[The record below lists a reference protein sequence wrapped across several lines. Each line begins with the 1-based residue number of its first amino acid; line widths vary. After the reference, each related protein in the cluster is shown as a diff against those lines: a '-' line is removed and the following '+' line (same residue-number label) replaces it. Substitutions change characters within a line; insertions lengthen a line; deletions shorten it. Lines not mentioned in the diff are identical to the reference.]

1 MTQKIKRALSLLLTV
16 VLCFTTFSG
25 LATTAYAAGEQ
36 GTAYLISFPRDG
48 DEAYSGEWGHD
59 ELTFMNG
66 WKTGKGRYTTVY
78 AMNSYTGNI
87 CYCIEPGAPLQ
98 TGNILGQKGEN
109 FWEQYP
115 SDYNKTISPETIKLM
130 IGRIF
135 QYGYTGT
142 ISTSWRSQNEGTE
155 NLSYAVATQLLIWE
169 TVVGERDADFNKVST
184 GGKNAILDQISSAHP
199 LRDKI
204 MLYYHRIEQSV
215 QNHVKLPSFLS
226 DSKDSAQTT
235 TLTWDGSKY
244 TATITDKNNVLA
256 DYSFSADNANVRLSV
271 DGNKLIITATEA
283 PTGSVGITAERR
295 NSQRRGIIT
304 WTDATYGPDSS
315 IQDLV
320 TFSETVSDTLRGYL
334 NVKVSY
340 GSAKIV
346 KTSEDGKVEGISFT
360 IEGNGV
366 NKTVQTGPNGEIQID
381 NLTPGIFTVTEQ
393 NYDRYEPQQSQRVTV
408 VAGQTATVTFN
419 NTLKR
424 GSLEIVKTSE
434 DGLNEGVTFHLFGTS
449 LSGLAVDEYAVS
461 NSAGVARFENVLIGT
476 DYVLEEVNT
485 AIRYV
490 VPEKQSAAIEW
501 NEVTHKSFHNVLKKF
516 RVTVTKSDSE
526 AGTEQGDASL
536 AGATY
541 GIYQGN
547 TLIDSY
553 TTDKRGQ
560 FTTSFYN
567 CGDDWTIRELSP
579 SEGYLLNPTVY
590 KVGAEPELYTIE
602 YNDTAIDAT
611 EEIIKGNIALIKHTD
626 NGETGIETPEAG
638 AEFQI
643 YLKSA
648 GSYEAAKESERD
660 VLVCDTNGFCQSKD
674 LPYGIYTVHQ
684 TVGWP
689 GRELIDDFDV
699 YIAQDAQTYHY
710 ILNNRNFESYIKI
723 VKVDAETGKAI
734 PYAGAGFQL
743 YRPDGSLITQS
754 FTYPEPTEIDTFYTN
769 ADGVL
774 YTPEPLEYGTG
785 FSLVECFAP
794 YGYVLNTDPVYF
806 DVTPE
811 SAAEEGGIT
820 IVEVTKPNMAQKGI
834 IKINKTGEVFAS
846 VVQTENL
853 YKPVYAE
860 QGVSGAVFEIT
871 ALEDVFTLDG
881 TLRYAAGEVVDTVT
895 VDETGSGQ
903 SKPLYLGKFEI
914 REIKFPYGMIDTGA
928 EPQVV
933 ELTYAGQEIEIT
945 ETSASFYNE
954 RQKVKVTL
962 DKLLEQDELFRL
974 GMNGEQAAIT
984 FGLFAA
990 ETLTA
995 ADGTQIPADGLIE
1008 ILSLGEDCSAICQTD
1023 LPFGSFYLKEL
1034 STDCHYRLNGEIF
1047 PFTFDYAGASVPVVE
1062 IQVNEGNAIENT
1074 LIRGE
1079 IHGMKTDEN
1088 GNGLAG
1094 AVIGLFRP
1102 DETEFTEETALLTTI
1117 STEGGSFHFEGVPFG
1132 NWQLKEL
1139 QGVTGFVFSDEVIS
1153 ISIGEDGAVVEIDLE
1168 NQRIYGNLRL
1178 TKVDKDYPD
1187 NTLSGAEFEV
1197 YRDSNENK
1205 ELDKDDVLLGVMEET
1220 SPGVY
1225 EMLHVEYGGVFVKES
1240 KAPAAFQLDENAYYV
1255 EIAENGKTY
1264 EVETEAG
1271 KGFINAAQTGNLHI
1285 LKTSDD
1291 NVLQG
1296 FTFKVEGTDATG
1308 RQFYKEYVT
1317 DEKGEIHIELRV
1329 GEYTISELSNEATE
1343 KYILPD
1349 AATVTVEAD
1358 STASVE
1364 FHNKLK
1370 PTPPPTDSPQTGDNS
1385 HIGLFAALAA
1395 ASFGSLCVL
1404 TAVRRHRKKSNNR

>member
-1 MTQKIKRALSLLLTV
+1 MTQKIKRTLSLLLTA
-16 VLCFTTFSG
+16 VLCFTTLPG
-25 LATTAYAAGEQ
+25 MATTAYAANEQ
-36 GTAYLISFPRDG
+36 EKVYLVSFPRSG
-48 DEAYSGEWGHD
+48 DEAYNGEWGHG
-59 ELTFMNG
+59 ELTYMNG
-66 WKTGKGRYTTVY
+66 WNTDKSRYTTVFSIG
-78 AMNSYTGNI
+78 SYNGNA
-87 CYCIEPGAPLQ
+87 CYCIEPGVHLE
-98 TGNILGQKGEN
+98 TGNILSKWGEN

-115 SDYNKTISPETIKLM
+115 SDFNKTIPPETIKRM
-130 IGRIF
+130 IGRIL

-142 ISTSWRSQNEGTE
+142 ISTSWRSQNEGADK
-155 NLSYAVATQLLIWE
+155 LAYAFATQLLIWE

-184 GGKNAILDQISSAHP
+184 GGKNAILDVISSAHP
-199 LRDKI
+199 LRDK
-204 MLYYHRIEQSV
+204 MMSHYHRIEENV

-226 DSKDSAQTT
+226 DSKENAQTT
-235 TLTWDGSKY
+235 TLAWDGSKY
-244 TATITDKNNVLA
+244 TATLTDKNNVLA
-256 DYSFSADNANVRLSV
+256 DYSFSADNPNVRLSV
-271 DGNKLIITATEA
+271 NGNKLVITATEPPA
-283 PTGSVGITAERR
+283 GSVGITAEKR
-295 NSQRRGIIT
+295 NSQRRGVIT
-304 WTDATYGPDSS
+304 WTDETYGPDGG

-320 TFSETVSDTLRGYL
+320 TFSETVNDTLYGYL
-334 NVKVSY
+334 NVNVNY

-346 KTSEDGKVEGISFT
+346 KTSEGGQVEGISFT

-366 NKTVQTGPNGEIQID
+366 NKTVQTGPNGEIRID

-408 VAGQTATVTFN
+408 VAGQTATVTFS

-424 GSLEIVKTSE
+424 GSLEVVKTSE
-434 DGLNEGVTFHLFGTS
+434 DELNEGVTFHLSGTS

-485 AIRYV
+485 SIRYV

-660 VLVCDTNGFCQSKD
+660 VLVCDKNGFCQSKD

-723 VKVDAETGKAI
+723 VKVDAETGKTI

-871 ALEDVFTLDG
+871 ALGDVFTLDG
-881 TLRYAAGEVVDTVT
+881 TLRYSAGEVVDTVT

-914 REIKFPYGMIDTGA
+914 REVKFPYGMIDTGA
-928 EPQVV
+928 EPQVI
-933 ELTYAGQEIEIT
+933 ELTYAGQEVEIT

-984 FGLFAA
+984 FGLFAV

-1062 IQVNEGNAIENT
+1062 IHVNEGNAIENT

-1094 AVIGLFRP
+1094 AVIGLFREG
-1102 DETEFTEETALLTTI
+1102 ETEFTEETALLTTI
-1117 STEGGSFHFEGVPFG
+1117 STEGGSFHFEDVPFG

-1139 QGVTGFVFSDEVIS
+1139 QGITGFVLSDEVIS
-1153 ISIGEDGAVVEIDLE
+1153 IFIGEDGAVVEIALE
-1168 NQRIYGNLRL
+1168 NQRIHGNLRL

-1187 NTLSGAEFEV
+1187 NKLSGAEFEV

-1205 ELDKDDVLLGVMEET
+1205 ELDENDELLGVMEET

-1225 EMLHVEYGGVFVKES
+1225 EMLHVEYGGVFVKER
-1240 KAPAAFQLDENAYYV
+1240 KAPAAFQLDENAYYM

-1271 KGFINAAQTGNLHI
+1271 KGFINAAQTGNLYI
-1285 LKTSDD
+1285 KKTSDD

-1364 FHNKLK
+1364 FHNRLK

-1385 HIGLFAALAA
+1385 HVGLFIALAS
-1395 ASFGSLCVL
+1395 ASLGSLCVL

>member
-1 MTQKIKRALSLLLTV
+1 MTQKIKRALSLLLTA

-130 IGRIF
+130 IGRILR
-135 QYGYTGT
+135 YGYTGT
-142 ISTSWRSQNEGTE
+142 ISTSWRSQNEGAE

-204 MLYYHRIEQSV
+204 MSYYHRIEESV

-244 TATITDKNNVLA
+244 TATLTDKNNVLA

-434 DGLNEGVTFHLFGTS
+434 DGLNEGVIFHLFGTS

-501 NEVTHKSFHNVLKKF
+501 NEVTHKSFRNVLKKF

-660 VLVCDTNGFCQSKD
+660 VLVCDKNGFCQSKD

-699 YIAQDAQTYHY
+699 YIAQDSQTYHY

-723 VKVDAETGKAI
+723 VKVDAETGKTI

-871 ALEDVFTLDG
+871 ALEDIFTLDG
-881 TLRYAAGEVVDTVT
+881 TLRYSAGEVVDTVT

-914 REIKFPYGMIDTGA
+914 REVKFPYGMIDTGA
-928 EPQVV
+928 EPQMI
-933 ELTYAGQEIEIT
+933 ELTYAGQEVEIT

-962 DKLLEQDELFRL
+962 DKLLEQDELFKL

-1094 AVIGLFRP
+1094 AVIGLFREG
-1102 DETEFTEETALLTTI
+1102 ETEFTEKTALLTAI

-1139 QGVTGFVFSDEVIS
+1139 QGITGFVLSDEVIH

-1187 NTLSGAEFEV
+1187 NKLSGAEFEV

-1205 ELDKDDVLLGVMEET
+1205 EFDESDELLGVMEET

-1255 EIAENGKTY
+1255 EVAENGKTY

-1271 KGFINAAQTGNLHI
+1271 KGFINAAQTGNLYI
-1285 LKTSDD
+1285 KKTSDD

-1317 DEKGEIHIELRV
+1317 DERGEIHIELRA

-1358 STASVE
+1358 RTASVE

-1370 PTPPPTDSPQTGDNS
+1370 PTPPPTDCPQTGDNS
-1385 HIGLFAALAA
+1385 HIGLFIALAS
-1395 ASFGSLCVL
+1395 ASLGSLCVL
-1404 TAVRRHRKKSNNR
+1404 TAVRRQRKKSNNR

>member
-1 MTQKIKRALSLLLTV
+1 M
-16 VLCFTTFSG
+16 
-25 LATTAYAAGEQ
+25 
-36 GTAYLISFPRDG
+36 
-48 DEAYSGEWGHD
+48 
-59 ELTFMNG
+59 
-66 WKTGKGRYTTVY
+66 
-78 AMNSYTGNI
+78 
-87 CYCIEPGAPLQ
+87 
-98 TGNILGQKGEN
+98 
-109 FWEQYP
+109 
-115 SDYNKTISPETIKLM
+115 
-130 IGRIF
+130 
-135 QYGYTGT
+135 
-142 ISTSWRSQNEGTE
+142 
-155 NLSYAVATQLLIWE
+155 
-169 TVVGERDADFNKVST
+169 
-184 GGKNAILDQISSAHP
+184 
-199 LRDKI
+199 
-204 MLYYHRIEQSV
+204 
-215 QNHVKLPSFLS
+215 
-226 DSKDSAQTT
+226 
-235 TLTWDGSKY
+235 
-244 TATITDKNNVLA
+244 
-256 DYSFSADNANVRLSV
+256 
-271 DGNKLIITATEA
+271 
-283 PTGSVGITAERR
+283 
-295 NSQRRGIIT
+295 
-304 WTDATYGPDSS
+304 
-315 IQDLV
+315 
-320 TFSETVSDTLRGYL
+320 
-334 NVKVSY
+334 
-340 GSAKIV
+340 
-346 KTSEDGKVEGISFT
+346 
-360 IEGNGV
+360 
-366 NKTVQTGPNGEIQID
+366 
-381 NLTPGIFTVTEQ
+381 
-393 NYDRYEPQQSQRVTV
+393 
-408 VAGQTATVTFN
+408 
-419 NTLKR
+419 
-424 GSLEIVKTSE
+424 
-434 DGLNEGVTFHLFGTS
+434 
-449 LSGLAVDEYAVS
+449 
-461 NSAGVARFENVLIGT
+461 
-476 DYVLEEVNT
+476 
-485 AIRYV
+485 
-490 VPEKQSAAIEW
+490 
-501 NEVTHKSFHNVLKKF
+501 
-516 RVTVTKSDSE
+516 
-526 AGTEQGDASL
+526 
-536 AGATY
+536 
-541 GIYQGN
+541 
-547 TLIDSY
+547 
-553 TTDKRGQ
+553 
-560 FTTSFYN
+560 
-567 CGDDWTIRELSP
+567 
-579 SEGYLLNPTVY
+579 
-590 KVGAEPELYTIE
+590 
-602 YNDTAIDAT
+602 
-611 EEIIKGNIALIKHTD
+611 
-626 NGETGIETPEAG
+626 
-638 AEFQI
+638 
-643 YLKSA
+643 KSA

-769 ADGVL
+769 AAGVL

-881 TLRYAAGEVVDTVT
+881 TLRYSAGEVVDTVT

-914 REIKFPYGMIDTGA
+914 REVKFPYGMIDTGA
-928 EPQVV
+928 EPQMI
-933 ELTYAGQEIEIT
+933 ELTYAGQEVEIT

-1094 AVIGLFRP
+1094 AVIGLFREG
-1102 DETEFTEETALLTTI
+1102 ETEFTEKTALLTAV

-1139 QGVTGFVFSDEVIS
+1139 QGVTGFVLSGEVIH

-1187 NTLSGAEFEV
+1187 NKLSGAEFEV

-1205 ELDKDDVLLGVMEET
+1205 ELDESDELLGVMEET

-1255 EIAENGKTY
+1255 EVAENGKTY

-1364 FHNKLK
+1364 FHNTLK

-1385 HIGLFAALAA
+1385 HVGLFIALAS
-1395 ASFGSLCVL
+1395 ASLGSLCVL

>member
-1 MTQKIKRALSLLLTV
+1 M
-16 VLCFTTFSG
+16 
-25 LATTAYAAGEQ
+25 
-36 GTAYLISFPRDG
+36 
-48 DEAYSGEWGHD
+48 
-59 ELTFMNG
+59 
-66 WKTGKGRYTTVY
+66 
-78 AMNSYTGNI
+78 
-87 CYCIEPGAPLQ
+87 
-98 TGNILGQKGEN
+98 
-109 FWEQYP
+109 
-115 SDYNKTISPETIKLM
+115 
-130 IGRIF
+130 
-135 QYGYTGT
+135 
-142 ISTSWRSQNEGTE
+142 
-155 NLSYAVATQLLIWE
+155 
-169 TVVGERDADFNKVST
+169 
-184 GGKNAILDQISSAHP
+184 
-199 LRDKI
+199 
-204 MLYYHRIEQSV
+204 
-215 QNHVKLPSFLS
+215 
-226 DSKDSAQTT
+226 
-235 TLTWDGSKY
+235 
-244 TATITDKNNVLA
+244 
-256 DYSFSADNANVRLSV
+256 
-271 DGNKLIITATEA
+271 
-283 PTGSVGITAERR
+283 
-295 NSQRRGIIT
+295 
-304 WTDATYGPDSS
+304 
-315 IQDLV
+315 
-320 TFSETVSDTLRGYL
+320 
-334 NVKVSY
+334 
-340 GSAKIV
+340 
-346 KTSEDGKVEGISFT
+346 
-360 IEGNGV
+360 
-366 NKTVQTGPNGEIQID
+366 
-381 NLTPGIFTVTEQ
+381 
-393 NYDRYEPQQSQRVTV
+393 
-408 VAGQTATVTFN
+408 
-419 NTLKR
+419 
-424 GSLEIVKTSE
+424 
-434 DGLNEGVTFHLFGTS
+434 
-449 LSGLAVDEYAVS
+449 
-461 NSAGVARFENVLIGT
+461 
-476 DYVLEEVNT
+476 
-485 AIRYV
+485 
-490 VPEKQSAAIEW
+490 
-501 NEVTHKSFHNVLKKF
+501 
-516 RVTVTKSDSE
+516 
-526 AGTEQGDASL
+526 
-536 AGATY
+536 
-541 GIYQGN
+541 
-547 TLIDSY
+547 
-553 TTDKRGQ
+553 
-560 FTTSFYN
+560 
-567 CGDDWTIRELSP
+567 
-579 SEGYLLNPTVY
+579 LNPTVY

-660 VLVCDTNGFCQSKD
+660 VLVCDKNGFCQSKD

-723 VKVDAETGKAI
+723 VKVDAETGKTI

-754 FTYPEPTEIDTFYTN
+754 FTYPELTEIDTFYTN
-769 ADGVL
+769 AEGVL

-881 TLRYAAGEVVDTVT
+881 TLRYSAGEVVDTVT

-914 REIKFPYGMIDTGA
+914 REVKFPYGMIDTGA
-928 EPQVV
+928 EPQVI
-933 ELTYAGQEIEIT
+933 ELTYAGQEVEIT

-1008 ILSLGEDCSAICQTD
+1008 ILSLGEDCSAICQTN

-1094 AVIGLFRP
+1094 AVIGLFREG
-1102 DETEFTEETALLTTI
+1102 ETEFTEETALLTTI

-1153 ISIGEDGAVVEIDLE
+1153 ISIGEDGAVVEIALE

-1178 TKVDKDYPD
+1178 TKVDKDFPD

-1205 ELDKDDVLLGVMEET
+1205 ELDESDELLGVMEET

-1255 EIAENGKTY
+1255 EVAENGKTY

-1271 KGFINAAQTGNLHI
+1271 KGFINAAQTGNLYI
-1285 LKTSDD
+1285 KKTSDD

-1358 STASVE
+1358 GTASVE

-1385 HIGLFAALAA
+1385 HIGLFIALAS
-1395 ASFGSLCVL
+1395 ASLGSLCVL
-1404 TAVRRHRKKSNNR
+1404 TAVHRHRKKSNNR

>member
-1 MTQKIKRALSLLLTV
+1 M
-16 VLCFTTFSG
+16 
-25 LATTAYAAGEQ
+25 
-36 GTAYLISFPRDG
+36 
-48 DEAYSGEWGHD
+48 
-59 ELTFMNG
+59 
-66 WKTGKGRYTTVY
+66 
-78 AMNSYTGNI
+78 
-87 CYCIEPGAPLQ
+87 
-98 TGNILGQKGEN
+98 
-109 FWEQYP
+109 
-115 SDYNKTISPETIKLM
+115 
-130 IGRIF
+130 
-135 QYGYTGT
+135 
-142 ISTSWRSQNEGTE
+142 
-155 NLSYAVATQLLIWE
+155 
-169 TVVGERDADFNKVST
+169 
-184 GGKNAILDQISSAHP
+184 
-199 LRDKI
+199 
-204 MLYYHRIEQSV
+204 
-215 QNHVKLPSFLS
+215 
-226 DSKDSAQTT
+226 
-235 TLTWDGSKY
+235 
-244 TATITDKNNVLA
+244 
-256 DYSFSADNANVRLSV
+256 
-271 DGNKLIITATEA
+271 
-283 PTGSVGITAERR
+283 
-295 NSQRRGIIT
+295 
-304 WTDATYGPDSS
+304 
-315 IQDLV
+315 
-320 TFSETVSDTLRGYL
+320 
-334 NVKVSY
+334 
-340 GSAKIV
+340 
-346 KTSEDGKVEGISFT
+346 
-360 IEGNGV
+360 
-366 NKTVQTGPNGEIQID
+366 
-381 NLTPGIFTVTEQ
+381 
-393 NYDRYEPQQSQRVTV
+393 
-408 VAGQTATVTFN
+408 
-419 NTLKR
+419 
-424 GSLEIVKTSE
+424 
-434 DGLNEGVTFHLFGTS
+434 
-449 LSGLAVDEYAVS
+449 
-461 NSAGVARFENVLIGT
+461 ARFENVLIGT

-710 ILNNRNFESYIKI
+710 ILNNSNFESYIKV
-723 VKVDAETGKAI
+723 VKVDAETGKTI

-871 ALEDVFTLDG
+871 AFEDVFTLDG
-881 TLRYAAGEVVDTVT
+881 TLRYSAGEVVDTVT

-914 REIKFPYGMIDTGA
+914 REVKFPYGMIDTGA
-928 EPQVV
+928 EPQMI
-933 ELTYAGQEIEIT
+933 ELTYAGQEVEIT

-962 DKLLEQDELFRL
+962 DKLLEQDELFKL

-1094 AVIGLFRP
+1094 AVIGLFREG
-1102 DETEFTEETALLTTI
+1102 ETEFTEKTALLTAI
-1117 STEGGSFHFEGVPFG
+1117 STEGGSFYFEGVPFG

-1153 ISIGEDGAVVEIDLE
+1153 VSIGEDGAVVEIDFE

-1178 TKVDKDYPD
+1178 TKVDKDFPD

-1205 ELDKDDVLLGVMEET
+1205 ELDESDELLGVMEET

-1255 EIAENGKTY
+1255 EVAENGKTY

-1271 KGFINAAQTGNLHI
+1271 KGFINAAQTGNLYI
-1285 LKTSDD
+1285 KKTSDD

-1358 STASVE
+1358 GTASVE

-1395 ASFGSLCVL
+1395 ASLGSLCVL

>member
-1 MTQKIKRALSLLLTV
+1 M
-16 VLCFTTFSG
+16 
-25 LATTAYAAGEQ
+25 
-36 GTAYLISFPRDG
+36 
-48 DEAYSGEWGHD
+48 
-59 ELTFMNG
+59 
-66 WKTGKGRYTTVY
+66 
-78 AMNSYTGNI
+78 
-87 CYCIEPGAPLQ
+87 
-98 TGNILGQKGEN
+98 
-109 FWEQYP
+109 
-115 SDYNKTISPETIKLM
+115 
-130 IGRIF
+130 
-135 QYGYTGT
+135 
-142 ISTSWRSQNEGTE
+142 
-155 NLSYAVATQLLIWE
+155 
-169 TVVGERDADFNKVST
+169 
-184 GGKNAILDQISSAHP
+184 
-199 LRDKI
+199 
-204 MLYYHRIEQSV
+204 
-215 QNHVKLPSFLS
+215 
-226 DSKDSAQTT
+226 
-235 TLTWDGSKY
+235 
-244 TATITDKNNVLA
+244 
-256 DYSFSADNANVRLSV
+256 
-271 DGNKLIITATEA
+271 
-283 PTGSVGITAERR
+283 
-295 NSQRRGIIT
+295 
-304 WTDATYGPDSS
+304 
-315 IQDLV
+315 
-320 TFSETVSDTLRGYL
+320 
-334 NVKVSY
+334 
-340 GSAKIV
+340 
-346 KTSEDGKVEGISFT
+346 
-360 IEGNGV
+360 
-366 NKTVQTGPNGEIQID
+366 
-381 NLTPGIFTVTEQ
+381 
-393 NYDRYEPQQSQRVTV
+393 
-408 VAGQTATVTFN
+408 
-419 NTLKR
+419 
-424 GSLEIVKTSE
+424 
-434 DGLNEGVTFHLFGTS
+434 
-449 LSGLAVDEYAVS
+449 
-461 NSAGVARFENVLIGT
+461 
-476 DYVLEEVNT
+476 
-485 AIRYV
+485 
-490 VPEKQSAAIEW
+490 PEKQSAAIEW
-501 NEVTHKSFHNVLKKF
+501 NKVTHKSFHNVLKKF

-769 ADGVL
+769 AAGVL

-881 TLRYAAGEVVDTVT
+881 TLRYSAGEVVDTVT

-914 REIKFPYGMIDTGA
+914 REVKFPYGMIDTGA
-928 EPQVV
+928 EPQMI
-933 ELTYAGQEIEIT
+933 ELTYAGQEVEIT

-1094 AVIGLFRP
+1094 AVIGLFREG
-1102 DETEFTEETALLTTI
+1102 ETEFTEKTALLTAV

-1139 QGVTGFVFSDEVIS
+1139 QGVTGFVLSGEVIH

-1187 NTLSGAEFEV
+1187 NKLSGAEFEV

-1205 ELDKDDVLLGVMEET
+1205 ELDESDELLGVMEET

-1255 EIAENGKTY
+1255 EVAENGKTY

-1364 FHNKLK
+1364 FHNTLK

-1385 HIGLFAALAA
+1385 HVGLFIALAS
-1395 ASFGSLCVL
+1395 ASLGSLCVL

>member
-1 MTQKIKRALSLLLTV
+1 MTQNIKRVLSLLLTV
-16 VLCFTTFSG
+16 VLCFVTFSG
-25 LATTAYAAGEQ
+25 LATTAYAAAEQ
-36 GTAYLISFPRDG
+36 GTAYLIAFPRDG

-59 ELTFMNG
+59 KQTYMNG
-66 WKTGKGRYTTVY
+66 WGVDKTRRTSVY
-78 AMNSYTGNI
+78 AMNSYAGNI

-115 SDYNKTISPETIKLM
+115 PDFNKTISPETIKLM

-142 ISTSWRSQNEGTE
+142 VSGSWRSQNEGAE

-169 TVVGERDADFNKVST
+169 TVVGERNADFNKVGT

-204 MLYYHRIEQSV
+204 MSYYHRIEQSV

-244 TATITDKNNVLA
+244 TATLTDKNNVLA

-283 PTGSVGITAERR
+283 PAGSVSITAERR
-295 NSQRRGIIT
+295 NSQRRGLIT
-304 WTDATYGPDSS
+304 WTDATYGPDSE

-366 NKTVQTGPNGEIQID
+366 KKTVQTGPNGEIQID

-648 GSYEAAKESERD
+648 GSYEAAKEAERD

-684 TVGWP
+684 TAGWP

-769 ADGVL
+769 AAGVL

-860 QGVSGAVFEIT
+860 QGVSGAEFEIT
-871 ALEDVFTLDG
+871 ALEDVFTPDG
-881 TLRYAAGEVVDTVT
+881 TLRYSAGELVDTVT
-895 VDETGSGQ
+895 TDETGFAR
-903 SKPLYLGKFEI
+903 SKPLYLGKY
-914 REIKFPYGMIDTGA
+914 EIKEIAAPYGMTLCEESSI
-928 EPQVV
+928 V
-933 ELTYAGQEIEIT
+933 ELVYSGQEIT
-945 ETSASFYNE
+945 VTQTTASFYNE

-995 ADGTQIPADGLIE
+995 ADGTQIPADGLME

-1094 AVIGLFRP
+1094 AVIGLFREG
-1102 DETEFTEETALLTTI
+1102 ETEFTEKTALLTAI

-1139 QGVTGFVFSDEVIS
+1139 QGVTGFVLSDEVIP

-1197 YRDSNENK
+1197 YRDSNKNK

-1240 KAPAAFQLDENAYYV
+1240 KAPAAFQLDENAYYMEV
-1255 EIAENGKTY
+1255 AENGKTY

-1271 KGFINAAQTGNLHI
+1271 KGFINAAQTGNLYI
-1285 LKTSDD
+1285 KKTSDD

-1317 DEKGEIHIELRV
+1317 DEKGEIHIELRM

-1349 AATVTVEAD
+1349 AVTVAVEAD
-1358 STASVE
+1358 STASVK

-1370 PTPPPTDSPQTGDNS
+1370 PTPPPTDIPQTGDDS
-1385 HIGLFAALAA
+1385 RGGLFTLLAA

-1404 TAVRRHRKKSNNR
+1404 TAVRRHRKKSNNH